1 MAQLLA
7 NLVVARNGA
16 TSLRG
21 SSRPLSTPEDRK
33 RFHALRKGASAIAI
47 GGSTFRTEPYENLKI
62 PLFVATKHSSSEIG
76 GNPAAVRFYDLSPLE
91 LIQIARKEIAG
102 TILIEGGV
110 NFLRDLIAAQKID
123 QIYISRVGLDG
134 DDYHLD
140 EQALRLS
147 YQLVSTERIGET
159 NFEIW
164 EPLLRP

>member
-21 SSRPLSTPEDRK
+21 SSRPLSTPEDRQ
-33 RFHALRKGASAIAI
+33 RFLALRKDVSAIAI

-62 PLFVATKHSSSEIG
+62 PLFVATKHSSTEFD
-76 GNPAAVRFYDLSPLE
+76 GNPSAARSYDLSPLE

-110 NFLRDLIAAQKID
+110 NFLRDLIAAQIID

-147 YQLVSTERIGET
+147 YRLVSTERIGDT

-164 EPLLRP
+164 EPLSRS